1 MIRTSSR
8 STELDPRLEL
18 DEEDL
23 SAANA
28 NAYPS
33 VAHQFAGREGAG
45 LMMGVS
51 IALLL
56 GAATLFGMTVSRA
69 KEPSA
74 KQAAVQPA
82 TETSQPQPGSAL
94 PNTLQTA
101 PQAAAVPTA
110 PVMPNGQVT
119 AVPSAMALPAAT
131 FTGGSDGTRSP
142 ALVFDALTT
151 QAAPSGQSAPDGARQ
166 ASDVQRPAVVNT
178 QGLTADEQFVQRIAS
193 EAGSAKAGR
202 MEAPRATVAQGTLI
216 AAVLETSLNSD
227 LPGYVR
233 AVISR
238 DVKSFDGSNLLIPRG
253 SRVIGEYKSGLAVG
267 QTRAFILWTR
277 LIRPDGVSIALASP
291 ATDASGSNGVS
302 GKVDTHFGKRF
313 GAAILLS
320 MISAGGQAVG
330 GGGGTLVIAGPAQA
344 ASSVAQR
351 DINIP
356 PTVRVPAGQAIR
368 IFVARDLDFS
378 PVSGGK

>member
-8 STELDPRLEL
+8 SAELDPRLNL
-18 DEEDL
+18 DDEDL
-23 SAANA
+23 SAATA

-33 VAHQFAGREGAG
+33 VARQLAGREGAG
-45 LMMGVS
+45 LMMGIS

-69 KEPSA
+69 KEPLA
-74 KQAAVQPA
+74 NQASQPGA
-82 TETSQPQPGSAL
+82 NTPQPQPGSAMPNAL
-94 PNTLQTA
+94 PN
-101 PQAAAVPTA
+101 PSQAAPVAPAAVAPNSQVPAVP
-110 PVMPNGQVT
+110 P
-119 AVPSAMALPAAT
+119 AMALPAAT
-131 FTGGSDGTRSP
+131 FTGGSDGARSP

-151 QAAPSGQSAPDGARQ
+151 ASTPSGQSTASGSGQAVDGTRL
-166 ASDVQRPAVVNT
+166 PVVNT

-320 MISAGGQAVG
+320 MISAGGQAIG

-356 PTVRVPAGQAIR
+356 PTVRVAAGQPIR

-378 PVSGGK
+378 PVSAGK

>member
-8 STELDPRLEL
+8 SAELDPRLNL
-18 DEEDL
+18 DDEDL
-23 SAANA
+23 SVATA

-33 VAHQFAGREGAG
+33 VARQLAGREGAG
-45 LMMGVS
+45 LMMGIS

-69 KEPSA
+69 KEPLVN
-74 KQAAVQPA
+74 QASQSGTNTP
-82 TETSQPQPGSAL
+82 QPQPGSAMPNAL
-94 PNTLQTA
+94 PNP
-101 PQAAAVPTA
+101 PQAP
-110 PVMPNGQVT
+110 PVAPNGQVA
-119 AVPSAMALPAAT
+119 AVPPAMALPAAT
-131 FTGGSDGTRSP
+131 FTGGSDGVRSP

-151 QAAPSGQSAPDGARQ
+151 ASTPSGQSTPSGGGQVGDGTRL
-166 ASDVQRPAVVNT
+166 PAVNS

-356 PTVRVPAGQAIR
+356 PTVRVAAGQPIR

-378 PVSGGK
+378 PVSAGK

>member
-8 STELDPRLEL
+8 SAELDPRLNL
-18 DEEDL
+18 DDEDL
-23 SAANA
+23 SAATA

-33 VAHQFAGREGAG
+33 VARQLAGREGAG
-45 LMMGVS
+45 LMMGIS

-69 KEPSA
+69 KEPLA
-74 KQAAVQPA
+74 NQASQPGA
-82 TETSQPQPGSAL
+82 NTSQPQPGSAMPNAL
-94 PNTLQTA
+94 PN
-101 PQAAAVPTA
+101 PSQAAPVAPAAVAPNSQVPAVP
-110 PVMPNGQVT
+110 P
-119 AVPSAMALPAAT
+119 AMALPAAT
-131 FTGGSDGTRSP
+131 FTGGSDGARSP

-151 QAAPSGQSAPDGARQ
+151 ASTPSGQSTASGSGQAVDGTRL
-166 ASDVQRPAVVNT
+166 PVVNT

-356 PTVRVPAGQAIR
+356 PTVRVAAGQPIR

-378 PVSGGK
+378 PVSAGK